1 MDEKQRGIQFALKR
15 SQAGR
20 NAETRAASILF
31 NAAKKV
37 IAESKTHISPSGGM
51 TRETDL
57 ISKAQGIMASTA
69 GEIEA
74 YVKAYSEAS
83 SKILGIGNG
92 VIDDYLAGNIYGQTF
107 ASRNSK
113 YLSQFAEDIVKMIK
127 AGALMGY
134 SDDKILS
141 AVRTGYK
148 NPYATSII
156 TKAQKQDIN
165 IANPS
170 YGRGFYKSA
179 YQNLMRNVRGTI
191 ALAWGKAE
199 QEYGKEIGA
208 IGYKVY
214 RGSSYLC
221 DICDELTIGIHPIG
235 EVTVP
240 AHINCRCFIVFVFEN
255 DDNKD

>member
-1 MDEKQRGIQFALKR
+1 MMDEKQRGAQFALKR
-15 SQAGR
+15 GQAGR
-20 NAETRAASILF
+20 NAETHAASILF

-37 IAESKTHISPSGGM
+37 IAESKTHMSPSGGM

-127 AGALMGY
+127 AGVILGY

-179 YQNLMRNVRGTI
+179 YQNLMRNVRHTI
-191 ALAWGKAE
+191 ALAWGRAE
-199 QEYGKEIGA
+199 QEYGEKNGA
-208 IGYKVY
+208 IGFRVF
-214 RGSSYLC
+214 RGSSYPC
-221 DICDELTIGIHPIG
+221 AICDDECAYVHRMDDPFPPFH
-235 EVTVP
+235 VS
-240 AHINCRCFIVFVFEN
+240 CRCFVEFIYEN
-255 DDNKD
+255 KQ

>member
-20 NAETRAASILF
+20 NAETHAASILF

-51 TRETDL
+51 TREAAL
-57 ISKAQGIMASTA
+57 ISKAQGIMESTA

-74 YVKAYSEAS
+74 YVKPYSEAS
-83 SKILGIGNG
+83 CKILGIGTG
-92 VIDDYLAGNIYGQTF
+92 VVDDYLAGNIYGQTF

-127 AGALMGY
+127 AGALLGY

-148 NPYATSII
+148 NPYAASII
-156 TKAQKQDIN
+156 TKAQKHDIN

-179 YQNLMRNVRGTI
+179 YQNLMRNVRETI
-191 ALAWGKAE
+191 GLAWCQAE
-199 QEYGKEIGA
+199 QKYGEEIGA
-208 IGYKVY
+208 VGFRVH
-214 RGSSYLC
+214 RGSSYPCATC
-221 DICDELTIGIHPIG
+221 DDECAYVHKLGQNPPLYH
-235 EVTVP
+235 
-240 AHINCRCFIVFVFEN
+240 ARCCCFVEFIFEN

>member
-1 MDEKQRGIQFALKR
+1 MDEKQRGTQFALKR

-83 SKILGIGNG
+83 CKILGVDNN
-92 VIDDYLAGNIYGQTF
+92 VVDDYLAGNIYGQTF

-127 AGALMGY
+127 AGAILGY

-141 AVRTGYK
+141 AIRTGYK
-148 NPYATSII
+148 NPYAASII
-156 TKAQKQDIN
+156 TKAQSKDIN

-170 YGRGFYKSA
+170 YGRGFYRSS
-179 YQNLMRNVRGTI
+179 YQNIMRNVRHTI
-191 ALAWGKAE
+191 ALAWGRAE
-199 QEYGKEIGA
+199 QEYGEKNGA
-208 IGYKVY
+208 IGFRVF
-214 RGSSYLC
+214 RGSSYPC
-221 DICDELTIGIHPIG
+221 AICDDECAYVHKVGDM
-235 EVTVP
+235 VVP
-240 AHINCRCFIVFVFEN
+240 VHANCRCYIEFIYEN
-255 DDNKD
+255 KQE

>member
-15 SQAGR
+15 GQAGR
-20 NAETRAASILF
+20 NAETHAASILF
-31 NAAKKV
+31 KAAKKV

-51 TRETDL
+51 TREADL
-57 ISKAQGIMASTA
+57 ISKAQGIMESTA
-69 GEIEA
+69 GDIEA
-74 YVKAYSEAS
+74 YMKAYSEAS
-83 SKILGIGNG
+83 CKILGIGTETVDEYIG
-92 VIDDYLAGNIYGQTF
+92 GKIFGETF

-127 AGALMGY
+127 AGAILGY

-141 AVRTGYK
+141 AIRTGYK
-148 NPYATSII
+148 NPYAASII
-156 TKAQKQDIN
+156 TKAQSKDIN
-165 IANPS
+165 ITNPS

-208 IGYKVY
+208 IGFRVF
-214 RGSSYLC
+214 RGSSYPCPTC
-221 DICDELTIGIHPIG
+221 DDECAYVHKFGDPFPPFHISCVCGI
-235 EVTVP
+235 E
-240 AHINCRCFIVFVFEN
+240 FVFG
-255 DDNKD
+255 DDTK

>member
-20 NAETRAASILF
+20 NAETHAASILF

-37 IAESKTHISPSGGM
+37 IAESKTHMSPSGGM

-127 AGALMGY
+127 AGVILGY

-170 YGRGFYKSA
+170 YGRGFYRSS
-179 YQNLMRNVRGTI
+179 YQNIMRNVRHTI
-191 ALAWGKAE
+191 ALAWGRAE
-199 QEYGKEIGA
+199 QEYGEKNGA
-208 IGYKVY
+208 IGFRVF
-214 RGSSYLC
+214 RGSSYPC
-221 DICDELTIGIHPIG
+221 AICDDECAYVHRMDDPFPPFH
-235 EVTVP
+235 VS
-240 AHINCRCFIVFVFEN
+240 CRCFVEFIYEN
-255 DDNKD
+255 KQ

>member
-20 NAETRAASILF
+20 NAETHAASVLF

-37 IAESKTHISPSGGM
+37 LAESKTHMSPSGGM
-51 TRETDL
+51 TREAAL
-57 ISKAQGIMASTA
+57 ISKAQGIMESTA

-83 SKILGIGNG
+83 CKILGIGND
-92 VIDDYLAGNIYGQTF
+92 VVDDYLAGNIYGQTF

-127 AGALMGY
+127 AGAILGY

-141 AVRTGYK
+141 AIRTGYK
-148 NPYATSII
+148 NPYAASII
-156 TKAQKQDIN
+156 TKAQSKDIN

-170 YGRGFYKSA
+170 YGRGFYRSS
-179 YQNLMRNVRGTI
+179 YQNIMRNVRHTI
-191 ALAWGKAE
+191 ALAWGRAE
-199 QEYGKEIGA
+199 QEYGEKNGA
-208 IGYKVY
+208 IGYKVF
-214 RGSSYLC
+214 RGSSYPC
-221 DICDELTIGIHPIG
+221 AICDDECAYVHKVGDM
-235 EVTVP
+235 VVP
-240 AHINCRCFIVFVFEN
+240 VHANCRCYIEFIYEN
-255 DDNKD
+255 KE

>member
-20 NAETRAASILF
+20 NAETHAASILF

-83 SKILGIGNG
+83 CKILGIGNN
-92 VIDDYLAGNIYGQTF
+92 VVDDYLAGNIYGQTF

-127 AGALMGY
+127 AGAILGY

-156 TKAQKQDIN
+156 TKAQRQDIN

-179 YQNLMRNVRGTI
+179 YQNLMRNVRHTI
-191 ALAWGKAE
+191 ALSWGKAE

-208 IGYKVY
+208 IGFKVF
-214 RGSSYLC
+214 RGSSYPCPTC
-221 DICDELTIGIHPIG
+221 DDECAYIHKMGDPFPPFHWHCVCGI
-235 EVTVP
+235 E
-240 AHINCRCFIVFVFEN
+240 FIFEN